1 MLTPTPSCCA
11 RTKGSTYSAEKMIES
26 KRSIFANALRKHFP
40 FRIRCWHSMRE
51 CSHAAIASDPK
62 MVLKGG
68 LLSFNVLIFREIT
81 PPYLNGDCCPKFNP
95 IYKAAYNSQQLPHP
109 SSAFFMAYIF
119 CCSFSYSEMLK
130 QCAKRACYNT
140 LQKHDLL
147 TPLPFKDNQFDCL
160 LSVAVTTYLS
170 KNLESFLIFGNHVGL
185 VRTYHKYI
193 CTYAAISK
201 RPFHLKK
208 LLKWHN

>member
-1 MLTPTPSCCA
+1 MLTPNPSCCA

-81 PPYLNGDCCPKFNP
+81 PPYLNGGCCPKFNP

-109 SSAFFMAYIF
+109 SSAFFMSLHFLLFFFLQRNVEAVCQESMLQYPSETRSSDSLAVQRQSIWLS
-119 CCSFSYSEMLK
+119 SFRG
-130 QCAKRACYNT
+130 C
-140 LQKHDLL
+140 
-147 TPLPFKDNQFDCL
+147 
-160 LSVAVTTYLS
+160 
-170 KNLESFLIFGNHVGL
+170 
-185 VRTYHKYI
+185 
-193 CTYAAISK
+193 
-201 RPFHLKK
+201 
-208 LLKWHN
+208 HNIPE